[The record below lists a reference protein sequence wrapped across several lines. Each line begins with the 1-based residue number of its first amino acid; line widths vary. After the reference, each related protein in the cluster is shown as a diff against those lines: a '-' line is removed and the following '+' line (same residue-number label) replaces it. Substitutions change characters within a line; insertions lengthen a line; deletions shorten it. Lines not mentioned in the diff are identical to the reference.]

1 MKLIETL
8 TTQQM
13 TNLLSGEV
21 VGVFEGLFT
30 DTMLEDSAYAIC
42 SSYYLYHSG
51 EKKIPRF
58 YEKVLSEQDN
68 ANQLI
73 VTMLKSRFLARW
85 EKIYKALFTY
95 SYSPLDDYSRNETK
109 TGTNKDTINY
119 NTSKEKTGNDTDT
132 TTYNITNAEDET
144 LNKEENVTRDTS
156 NASDIY
162 GFNSSTPVGDT
173 LDTNSETES
182 TTNTDTKNNTYKKTG
197 TESKEYGV
205 NETEKNT
212 GTDTKDYTINENLE
226 INGRN
231 VHATDLLE
239 KEIKFNILNDI
250 SKIIFKDI
258 DSIITLNVYE
268 RSNGY

>member
-8 TTQQM
+8 TTEQM

-21 VGVFEGLFT
+21 VGVFNNLFT
-30 DTMLEDSAYAIC
+30 DTELESSAYAIC

-58 YEKVLSEQDN
+58 YETILQNQEN
-68 ANQLI
+68 ANDLI
-73 VTMLKSRFLARW
+73 VTMLKNRYLPRW
-85 EKIYKALFTY
+85 LNIYKALFTY
-95 SYSPLDDYSRNETK
+95 SYSPLDDYSRAEVK
-109 TGTNKDTINY
+109 TGTNKDTTTY
-119 NTSKEKTGNDTDT
+119 NTTKAKTGNDTDT

-144 LNKEENVTRDTS
+144 LNKEENITRDTS

-205 NETEKNT
+205 NETESNT
-212 GTDTKDYTINENLE
+212 GTDTKDYDINEKME

-231 VHATDLLE
+231 VHATDLLD
-239 KEIKFNILNDI
+239 KEIRFNVLNDI
-250 SKIIFKDI
+250 SKIIYSDI
-258 DSIITLNVYE
+258 DSLITLDVYE
-268 RSNGY
+268 RSLY